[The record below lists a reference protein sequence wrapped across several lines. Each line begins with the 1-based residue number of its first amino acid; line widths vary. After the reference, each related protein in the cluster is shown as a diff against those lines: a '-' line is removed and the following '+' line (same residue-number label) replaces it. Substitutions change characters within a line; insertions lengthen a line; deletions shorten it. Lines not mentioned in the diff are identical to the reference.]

1 MLLKAAFSLGV
12 SNNLIANFGSC
23 LLHII
28 NYQLLDLQPVP
39 YPWILSRYIV
49 RKDTRGRALEFFYK
63 DVNLPL
69 ESVRNLGYSVYYV
82 GREKYERKPKFSGR
96 NLGPNLKW
104 YCLAQF
110 YLYPPSDRE
119 ASNLLQWYGLAV
131 PQIFR
136 DLSPKRPYYD
146 ISKFLSSSFDG
157 YSDLFQGKNKIPELE
172 ITSRTAYRF
181 LISDKKTEFASWV
194 YWNLGIRP
202 FISRYPATYLF
213 NIVTH
218 ATSGNFSEIFLVC
231 FYCSPH
237 KLTRVRSDI
246 KTITNKT
253 LLTAMLK
260 YLFLTQNLV
269 QIEQANVK
277 IIEGGNYVYKT
288 FDVLQSSTLFDS
300 KNENHIDSKHKVGI
314 SILYQE
320 LLQTLFSNVSS
331 PESDL
336 NGLIGRENCGGFPFF
351 QSAHDI
357 VNANGSIEVCQRLTL
372 KTDVRSMRYVQP
384 SVEFNKLDDS
394 AMFEDISMLLGENPV
409 TFMTCTQMETHT
421 ISFTGF
427 FSAFDKATWVCILFG
442 KNF

>member
-1 MLLKAAFSLGV
+1 MLS
-12 SNNLIANFGSC
+12 
-23 LLHII
+23 II
-28 NYQLLDLQPVP
+28 
-39 YPWILSRYIV
+39 
-49 RKDTRGRALEFFYK
+49 
-63 DVNLPL
+63 PL

-82 GREKYERKPKFSGR
+82 GREKYERKSKFSGR
-96 NLGPNLKW
+96 NLGPKLKW
-104 YCLAQF
+104 FCLAQI

-136 DLSPKRPYYD
+136 DLSPKKPYYD
-146 ISKFLSSSFDG
+146 ISKFLSSRFDG
-157 YSDLFQGKNKIPELE
+157 YSDLFQGKNRISELA

-181 LISDKKTEFASWV
+181 LISNKKTEFASWV
-194 YWNLGIRP
+194 YWNLGMRQ
-202 FISRYPATYLF
+202 FITRYPATYLF
-213 NIVTH
+213 HIVTQE
-218 ATSGNFSEIFLVC
+218 SPGEISDIFLVC

-246 KTITNKT
+246 KTITNKI
-253 LLTAMLK
+253 LLTAMSE
-260 YLFLTQNLV
+260 YLFLTQNQV
-269 QIEQANVK
+269 EIEQGNVK
-277 IIEGGNYVYKT
+277 FIEGGNYVYKT
-288 FDVLQSSTLFDS
+288 FDILQSSALFDS
-300 KNENHIDSKHKVGI
+300 KKENNIDSKHKFGI

-331 PESDL
+331 PENYL
-336 NGLIGRENCGGFPFF
+336 NGLIGLENCGGFPFF
-351 QSAHDI
+351 RNSHDI
-357 VNANGSIEVCQRLTL
+357 VDANGSIEVCQRLTF
-372 KTDVRSMRYVQP
+372 KKDVRSMRYVQP

-427 FSAFDKATWVCILFG
+427 FSAFDKATWVCIVFG